1 MDSNVFVGRQITKYQ
16 REITNQQRKIV
27 LFMLSFYTLD
37 TNRSIVFL
45 IKTIIHFKNRRGV
58 GYFHFGR
65 ENPFSKQLFIKF
77 VKSSTTS
84 G

>member
-1 MDSNVFVGRQITKYQ
+1 
-16 REITNQQRKIV
+16 
-27 LFMLSFYTLD
+27 MLSFYTLD